1 MCRPLTVWFTF
12 QRNNKMLVYVDQI
25 GNKSLK
31 DYDSIE
37 LKNII
42 VEGFHNIARQEMRDN
57 DYTEFK
63 YSIIDFAKDQSTVYI
78 MTRKTTETFTITGC

>member
-1 MCRPLTVWFTF
+1 
-12 QRNNKMLVYVDQI
+12 MLVYVDQI

-37 LKNII
+37 SKNII
-42 VEGFHNIARQEMRDN
+42 AQGFHNIARQEMRDN
-57 DYTEFK
+57 DYTEFR
-63 YSIIDFAKDQSTVYI
+63 YAIIDFDKDQSTVFI

>member
-1 MCRPLTVWFTF
+1 
-12 QRNNKMLVYVDQI
+12 MLVYVDQI

-37 LKNII
+37 SKNII
-42 VEGFHNIARQEMRDN
+42 AQGFHNIARQEMRDN

-63 YSIIDFAKDQSTVYI
+63 YSIIDFAKDQSTVFI

>member
-1 MCRPLTVWFTF
+1 
-12 QRNNKMLVYVDQI
+12 MLVYVDQI

-37 LKNII
+37 DKNKI
-42 VEGFHNIARQEMRDN
+42 VEGFHNFAKQEMRDN

-63 YSIIDFAKDQSTVYI
+63 YSIIDFAKDQSTVFI
-78 MTRKTTETFTITGC
+78 MTRKVSETFEITGC

>member
-1 MCRPLTVWFTF
+1 
-12 QRNNKMLVYVDQI
+12 MLVYVDQI

>member
-1 MCRPLTVWFTF
+1 
-12 QRNNKMLVYVDQI
+12 MLVYVDQI

-42 VEGFHNIARQEMRDN
+42 VESFHNIARQEMRDN

-63 YSIIDFAKDQSTVYI
+63 YSIIDFAKDQSTVFI

>member
-1 MCRPLTVWFTF
+1 MGFAHIIGFLKET
-12 QRNNKMLVYVDQI
+12 KMLVYIDQDE
-25 GNKSLK
+25 NRSFE
-31 DYDSIE
+31 DCDSIE
-37 LKNII
+37 TKDKITQR
-42 VEGFHNIARQEMRDN
+42 FHNIARQEMRDN

>member
-1 MCRPLTVWFTF
+1 
-12 QRNNKMLVYVDQI
+12 MLVYVDQI

-42 VEGFHNIARQEMRDN
+42 VESFHNIARQEMRDN

>member
-1 MCRPLTVWFTF
+1 
-12 QRNNKMLVYVDQI
+12 MLFYVDQL
-25 GNKSLK
+25 GNKSFE

-37 LKNII
+37 AKDKITQN
-42 VEGFHNIARQEMRDN
+42 FHNIARQEMRDN

-63 YSIIDFAKDQSTVYI
+63 YSIIDFDKDQSTVYI

>member
-1 MCRPLTVWFTF
+1 
-12 QRNNKMLVYVDQI
+12 MLVYVDQI

-63 YSIIDFAKDQSTVYI
+63 YSIIDFAKDQSTVFI

>member
-1 MCRPLTVWFTF
+1 
-12 QRNNKMLVYVDQI
+12 MLVYIDQD
-25 GNKSLK
+25 GNKSFK
-31 DYDSIE
+31 DCDSIE
-37 LKNII
+37 ARDKITQ
-42 VEGFHNIARQEMRDN
+42 GFHNIARKEMRDE